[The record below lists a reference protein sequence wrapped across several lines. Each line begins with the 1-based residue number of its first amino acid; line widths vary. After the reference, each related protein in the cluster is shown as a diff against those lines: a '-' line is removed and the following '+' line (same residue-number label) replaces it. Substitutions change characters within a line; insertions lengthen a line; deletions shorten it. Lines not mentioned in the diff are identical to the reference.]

1 MGKRRK
7 ALKKKKKQAESLSAV
22 EDTPTEDT
30 LADQIQDTTS
40 QESYG
45 QDESEDL
52 TEPDFETD
60 ETVFDDIESGS
71 EYAAPDPVPVA
82 EKRVKS
88 RKSATVKAGK
98 SGESDDTGWMARNKE
113 NMLLGALILYV
124 LLLGLGTAGEL
135 FEIEWILNLP
145 IFK

>member
-7 ALKKKKKQAESLSAV
+7 ALKKKKRQLESMSAV
-22 EDTPTEDT
+22 EDT
-30 LADQIQDTTS
+30 LVDQIHDTS
-40 QESYG
+40 V
-45 QDESEDL
+45 QDEPEDL

-71 EYAAPDPVPVA
+71 EYAAPDPVPVV
-82 EKRVKS
+82 EKRAKS
-88 RKSATVKAGK
+88 RESASARSEK
-98 SGESDDTGWMARNKE
+98 SDDTRWMARNKE
-113 NMLLGALILYV
+113 NLLLGALILYV

>member
-1 MGKRRK
+1 M
-7 ALKKKKKQAESLSAV
+7 ESLPAV
-22 EDTPTEDT
+22 EDTLTEDT

-45 QDESEDL
+45 QDDSEDL

-60 ETVFDDIESGS
+60 ETVFDDIESGF
-71 EYAAPDPVPVA
+71 EYAAPDPVPVVQERA
-82 EKRVKS
+82 KSRESASVKS
-88 RKSATVKAGK
+88 E
-98 SGESDDTGWMARNKE
+98 ESDDTGWMARNKE

-124 LLLGLGTAGEL
+124 LLLGLGTTGEL